1 MTVTC
6 KTSKRTMILPRYNRL
21 RKSPNDPLP
30 QQHQEP
36 EPPED
41 INGEP
46 EWEVDMVLASRV
58 TGKAKKLQYQV
69 SWKGCDPDDQWY
81 LAENFKNAATALEA
95 FHLKYPEASGPP
107 VNLRD
112 WIRAAAED
120 RHPEDR
126 DNDNVAEHVGV
137 TKKEANAAQIK
148 PRAPRTRYSGLRGGS
163 MTAQGNSPH
172 AAGIHVSTRR
182 GIARA
187 TRHRTT
193 FSPRIAPPANLTMVR
208 RLFRPKA

>member
-1 MTVTC
+1 MSVITIDFVTALPT
-6 KTSKRTMILPRYNRL
+6 TSKRTMILPRYNRL

-81 LAENFKNAATALEA
+81 LAENFKNAAIALEA
-95 FHLKYPEASGPP
+95 FHLNTQRPQ
-107 VNLRD
+107 
-112 WIRAAAED
+112 D
-120 RHPEDR
+120 RQSTCE
-126 DNDNVAEHVGV
+126 
-137 TKKEANAAQIK
+137 I
-148 PRAPRTRYSGLRGGS
+148 GS
-163 MTAQGNSPH
+163 EQQQKTG
-172 AAGIHVSTRR
+172 TRR
-182 GIARA
+182 IG
-187 TRHRTT
+187 TMTT
-193 FSPRIAPPANLTMVR
+193 WQNMWE
-208 RLFRPKA
+208 